1 MSSTARK
8 QTSIRVDP
16 EAWEI
21 AKDIFKEYGLS
32 ASDAINVFLN
42 KVRLERGFP
51 FDIKLPNQETI
62 EAMESA
68 RQGDGEEID
77 LQEHLQEM
85 KRCITH

>member
-1 MSSTARK
+1 MSSAARK

-51 FDIKLPNQETI
+51 FDIKVPNQETI

-68 RQGDGEEID
+68 RQGNGEEID